1 MGGDFDSLGNL
12 YVANNNTG
20 IITKIDTTG
29 VTTSFVTLGNV
40 TGIVINKQNELFV
53 TSYEKNIVYK
63 IMPNGDNEIWI
74 KGNGLNGPVG
84 IAFDEDENLYVGNYL
99 DARLFK
105 IDKDKTVTEL
115 SSSLDSS
122 GYITYANNFIYATGR
137 NTNKI
142 YAIPTNGGSAK
153 ELEGSSE
160 VGFNFPNGITPNED
174 GSILYVSNWRD
185 NKIIA
190 IENLSDVAPTMIT
203 AQDDVAQVQEN
214 SEVVIDILSNDIVG
228 DAAIDPATVT
238 LVIIAQ
244 SGETTVDD
252 SNGSITY
259 KPNASFSG
267 TDSIVYTIN
276 DVKGISS
283 NEARVNITVTTTTVN
298 QQPAP
303 TVEKKSSSGG
313 TISYTVLMLLL
324 LRVLKRASNNLNH

>member
-1 MGGDFDSLGNL
+1 MF
-12 YVANNNTG
+12 
-20 IITKIDTTG
+20 
-29 VTTSFVTLGNV
+29 
-40 TGIVINKQNELFV
+40 
-53 TSYEKNIVYK
+53 
-63 IMPNGDNEIWI
+63 
-74 KGNGLNGPVG
+74 
-84 IAFDEDENLYVGNYL
+84 NY
-99 DARLFK
+99 
-105 IDKDKTVTEL
+105 
-115 SSSLDSS
+115 
-122 GYITYANNFIYATGR
+122 
-137 NTNKI
+137 
-142 YAIPTNGGSAK
+142 
-153 ELEGSSE
+153 
-160 VGFNFPNGITPNED
+160 
-174 GSILYVSNWRD
+174 

-203 AQDDVAQVQEN
+203 AQDDVAQVQAN

-228 DAAIDPATVT
+228 DVAIDPATVT

-283 NEARVNITVTTTTVN
+283 NEARVNITVTTTSVN

-324 LRVLKRASNNLNH
+324 LRVLKRSSNNLNH